1 MEAYNLQH
9 CLVAQFIF
17 TCFDLLAL
25 LCIVSFSML
34 YGVLIQ
40 VADEQKGMGQGERD
54 LIENFKDKAGKG
66 SQWNQRIENTPLAAS
81 HCGR

>member
-17 TCFDLLAL
+17 MCFDLLAL

-40 VADEQKGMGQGERD
+40 VADKEQKGMGQGERA
-54 LIENFKDKAGKG
+54 LI
-66 SQWNQRIENTPLAAS
+66 
-81 HCGR
+81 